1 MKPFSLLLGSILS
14 VAVIAVLLLTFGM
27 KPGGPTEQGAALYNV
42 ASETTIKGTV
52 RAVEDYTCPV
62 SENEMGR
69 HLRLQTATG
78 TMEIHLAPARV
89 MRSQKF
95 SLSPG
100 DQIEV
105 LGSKMK
111 MQGQESIIAREV
123 TRGND
128 SFFIRDREGKLLL
141 IQQ

>member
-27 KPGGPTEQGAALYNV
+27 KPGPSEQGAALYNV
-42 ASETTIKGTV
+42 ATENTVKGTV

-62 SENEMGR
+62 CENEMGR
-69 HLRLQTATG
+69 HLRMQSATG

-95 SLSPG
+95 SFSPG

-105 LGSKMK
+105 LGSKVK
-111 MQGQESIIAREV
+111 IQGQESIIAREV
-123 TRGND
+123 TRGNET
-128 SFFIRDREGKLLL
+128 FFIRDRQGRLLL

>member
-14 VAVIAVLLLTFGM
+14 VAVIAVLLLTFGV
-27 KPGGPTEQGAALYNV
+27 KPGPSEQGAALYNL
-42 ASETTIKGTV
+42 STETTMKGTV
-52 RAVEDYTCPV
+52 GAVEDYTCPV
-62 SENEMGR
+62 SENEIGR

-78 TMEIHLAPARV
+78 MMEIHLAPARV

-95 SLSPG
+95 TFSPG

-105 LGSKMK
+105 LGSKVK
-111 MQGQESIIAREV
+111 IQGQESIIAREV
-123 TRGND
+123 TRGSE

>member
-27 KPGGPTEQGAALYNV
+27 KPGPSEQGAALYNV
-42 ASETTIKGTV
+42 ATENTVKGTV

-69 HLRLQTATG
+69 HLRMQSATG

-95 SLSPG
+95 SFSPG

-105 LGSKMK
+105 LGSKVK
-111 MQGQESIIAREV
+111 IQGQESIIAREV
-123 TRGND
+123 TRGNET
-128 SFFIRDREGKLLL
+128 FFIRDRQGRLLL

>member
-1 MKPFSLLLGSILS
+1 MKPVSLLLGSILS
-14 VAVIAVLLLTFGM
+14 VAVIAVLLLSFGM
-27 KPGGPTEQGAALYNV
+27 KPGPGEQGAALYNV
-42 ASETTIKGTV
+42 ATESTVKGTV

-69 HLRLQTATG
+69 HLRMQSATG

-95 SLSPG
+95 SFSPG

-105 LGSKMK
+105 LGSKVK
-111 MQGQESIIAREV
+111 VQGQESIIAREV
-123 TRGND
+123 TRGSE

>member
-27 KPGGPTEQGAALYNV
+27 KPRGPTEQGAALYNV
-42 ASETTIKGTV
+42 ATESTIKGTV

-62 SENEMGR
+62 SENEIGR
-69 HLRLQTATG
+69 HLQLQTATG

-95 SLSPG
+95 TFSPG

-111 MQGQESIIAREV
+111 IRGKESIIAREV
-123 TRGND
+123 TRGNE
-128 SFFIRDREGKLLL
+128 SFFIRDHEGKLLL

>member
-1 MKPFSLLLGSILS
+1 MKPYSLLLGSILS
-14 VAVIAVLLLTFGM
+14 VAVIAMLLLTFGI
-27 KPGGPTEQGAALYNV
+27 KPRGPTEQGAALYNV
-42 ASETTIKGTV
+42 ATETTIQGTV
-52 RAVEDYTCPV
+52 RGVEDYTCPV
-62 SENEMGR
+62 SENEIGR

-95 SLSPG
+95 TFSPG

-105 LGSKMK
+105 LGSKVK
-111 MQGQESIIAREV
+111 MRSQESIIAREV
-123 TRGND
+123 TRSNE

>member
-14 VAVIAVLLLTFGM
+14 VAVIAMLLLTFGV
-27 KPGGPTEQGAALYNV
+27 KPRGPTEQGAALYNV
-42 ASETTIKGTV
+42 ATETTMKGTV
-52 RAVEDYTCPV
+52 SAVEDYTCPV

-69 HLRLQTATG
+69 HLRLQTASG
-78 TMEIHLAPARV
+78 AMEIHLAPARV
-89 MRSQKF
+89 MRSQTF
-95 SLSPG
+95 SFSPG

-105 LGSKMK
+105 LGSKVK
-111 MQGQESIIAREV
+111 MRGQESIIAREV
-123 TRGND
+123 TRGNE